1 VSVSVCVCVRV
12 CVCIYVCE
20 CVCVCVTVLCH
31 GTLANH
37 IPVHYSIMRA
47 EYDLVRQQS
56 TLANYTNTRQQYMR
70 AEYHDREY
78 HDSSI
83 CVQSIMTAVYACRVS
98 RQRVS

>member
-1 VSVSVCVCVRV
+1 M
-12 CVCIYVCE
+12 
-20 CVCVCVTVLCH
+20 CVCVTVLCH

-70 AEYHDREY
+70 AEYHD
-78 HDSSI
+78 SSI
-83 CVQSIMTAVYACRVS
+83 CVQSLTTESILTAAYACRVS
-98 RQRVS
+98 